1 MSKGLYQLYNNT
13 SSLKKNKKNNTVFNF
28 ENSSNANQNKNNKSN
43 RRIESANTNFT
54 VNSHYNINLQNKNI
68 SNQSISSENYTDI
81 NNTINYQN
89 SKTRNDN
96 YRPKWKY
103 SYYINKND
111 MLNLNNLNNN
121 PEIKNSLFDYKDID
135 KRPKPIV
142 YSWTKPRMIKILE
155 NNSVIE
161 EEVKSHYWKYSHIF
175 ENNGIKPPGKLLRL
189 LMAQLSSGY
198 GGDGSFLNFNN
209 NGFVGDEG
217 NFRYQQYLNRQW
229 KVPGI
234 SKNYKNYYEPIKI
247 KRPKSSYKY

>member
-1 MSKGLYQLYNNT
+1 MLSHFIPSAKQR
-13 SSLKKNKKNNTVFNF
+13 KNPKILINCD
-28 ENSSNANQNKNNKSN
+28 SNISN

-54 VNSHYNINLQNKNI
+54 TNSLHNIITQNKNFL
-68 SNQSISSENYTDI
+68 NQSINSS
-81 NNTINYQN
+81 
-89 SKTRNDN
+89 DN
-96 YRPKWKY
+96 YSTKPKRELYYKPNWKY
-103 SYYINKND
+103 SYYLDKNEI
-111 MLNLNNLNNN
+111 LSLNNINNKKKI
-121 PEIKNSLFDYKDID
+121 EIKNALCDYKDID

-142 YSWTKPRMIKILE
+142 YSWTKPRMIRILE
-155 NNSVIE
+155 NNALIE

-189 LMAQLSSGY
+189 LMAQLSAGY
-198 GGDGSFLNFNN
+198 GGDGNFLNFNN

-234 SKNYKNYYEPIKI
+234 SKTYKNYYEPIKI

>member
-1 MSKGLYQLYNNT
+1 MSNGFYQLNNNT
-13 SSLKKNKKNNTVFNF
+13 SSSTKNKKNNTFF
-28 ENSSNANQNKNNKSN
+28 NQNRHNKSN

-68 SNQSISSENYTDI
+68 SNQSISSENYTDNNNNI
-81 NNTINYQN
+81 NFQN
-89 SKTRNDN
+89 SKSKSDYH

-111 MLNLNNLNNN
+111 ILNLNNLNNN
-121 PEIKNSLFDYKDID
+121 PEIKNSLFDFKDID
-135 KRPKPIV
+135 KRPKHIV

-155 NNSVIE
+155 NNSLIE

-175 ENNGIKPPGKLLRL
+175 ENNAMKPPGKLLRL
-189 LMAQLSSGY
+189 LMNQLSSGY
-198 GGDGSFLNFNN
+198 VGDGSFLDFNN
-209 NGFVGDEG
+209 NGFIGDEG

-234 SKNYKNYYEPIKI
+234 SKNYKNYYEPIKL